1 MRKTF
6 AFITEE
12 NDKWGSKAFLVWNS
26 FHFDKVSEN
35 AKNASRTVVT
45 KDNQIEFKT
54 KKLYCFGQKIGTES
68 FSFHQMPSFIFFI
81 QRSFLFERL
90 VFFSFIIMEP

>member
-35 AKNASRTVVT
+35 AK
-45 KDNQIEFKT
+45 K
-54 KKLYCFGQKIGTES
+54 C
-68 FSFHQMPSFIFFI
+68 I
-81 QRSFLFERL
+81 QDCRNKRQSN
-90 VFFSFIIMEP
+90 

>member
-1 MRKTF
+1 MINGDQK
-6 AFITEE
+6 
-12 NDKWGSKAFLVWNS
+12 
-26 FHFDKVSEN
+26 HFWCGTLSILIKCQKMQ
-35 AKNASRTVVT
+35 KNASRTVVT

>member
-1 MRKTF
+1 
-6 AFITEE
+6 
-12 NDKWGSKAFLVWNS
+12 VWNS

-54 KKLYCFGQKIGTES
+54 KNFTVLGKRLGLKVLASIKCLPSYFLSKEAFYLNVLYS
-68 FSFHQMPSFIFFI
+68 F
-81 QRSFLFERL
+81 R
-90 VFFSFIIMEP
+90 